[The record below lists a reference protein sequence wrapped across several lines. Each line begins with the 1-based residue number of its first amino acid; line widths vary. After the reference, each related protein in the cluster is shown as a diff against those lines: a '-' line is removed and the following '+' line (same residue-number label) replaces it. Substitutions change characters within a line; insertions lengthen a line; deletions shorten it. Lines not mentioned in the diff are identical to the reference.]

1 MKSVK
6 IREYVICEGKPLIC
20 LPLTADHMSALFKE
34 TQEAVTANHAQ
45 MVEWRV
51 DLYRPEELMN
61 DLEEILHG
69 LKKRIGSMLLLVT
82 IRTVAEGGRFNGNS
96 EAYVSLYHR
105 IIQTGAADLID
116 IELSQGNTVMQG
128 LNRAAHE
135 QGCHTIAS
143 CHYFTHTPALKEM
156 CTCINNLSSSGADI
170 AKLAVMPKEPM
181 DVLYLLQASAQM
193 KACLRTPLI
202 SMSMGV
208 MGCVSR
214 LCGEIFGSCVTF
226 AVQANE
232 SAPGQMKLAVVAP
245 VIEAIHE
252 GIVKQQTEKNL

>member
-6 IREYVICEGKPLIC
+6 IREYVIGEGKPLIC

-96 EAYVSLYHR
+96 EAYV
-105 IIQTGAADLID
+105 
-116 IELSQGNTVMQG
+116 
-128 LNRAAHE
+128 
-135 QGCHTIAS
+135 
-143 CHYFTHTPALKEM
+143 
-156 CTCINNLSSSGADI
+156 
-170 AKLAVMPKEPM
+170 
-181 DVLYLLQASAQM
+181 
-193 KACLRTPLI
+193 
-202 SMSMGV
+202 
-208 MGCVSR
+208 
-214 LCGEIFGSCVTF
+214 
-226 AVQANE
+226 
-232 SAPGQMKLAVVAP
+232 
-245 VIEAIHE
+245 
-252 GIVKQQTEKNL
+252 

>member
-1 MKSVK
+1 
-6 IREYVICEGKPLIC
+6 
-20 LPLTADHMSALFKE
+20 
-34 TQEAVTANHAQ
+34 
-45 MVEWRV
+45 
-51 DLYRPEELMN
+51 
-61 DLEEILHG
+61 
-69 LKKRIGSMLLLVT
+69 
-82 IRTVAEGGRFNGNS
+82 
-96 EAYVSLYHR
+96 
-105 IIQTGAADLID
+105 
-116 IELSQGNTVMQG
+116 
-128 LNRAAHE
+128 
-135 QGCHTIAS
+135 
-143 CHYFTHTPALKEM
+143 
-156 CTCINNLSSSGADI
+156 
-170 AKLAVMPKEPM
+170 MPKEPM